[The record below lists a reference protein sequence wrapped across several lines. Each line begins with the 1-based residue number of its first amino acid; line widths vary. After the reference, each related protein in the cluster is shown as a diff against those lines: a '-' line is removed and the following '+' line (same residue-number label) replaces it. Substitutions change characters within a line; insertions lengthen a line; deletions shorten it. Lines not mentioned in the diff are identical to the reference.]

1 MSSNKNAPL
10 GARIGC
16 AVIYGLCRV
25 VGALPH
31 AVLYGPVARF
41 VYLVLYRVARYR
53 LEVVRSNLESSFPE
67 KGREELRAIERGFYR
82 NLAEYFLD
90 AVDIAGISEREL
102 LKRCTW
108 PEANRAEVVKQTA
121 GRNWV
126 ALLGHYGSWEL
137 QSTFGL
143 YRDSSAMVSGYRPLK
158 NLPFDMYYKRVRNRP
173 PRVNSVPSNDL
184 LRFYAANKG
193 GVDGSSL
200 CMALIADQNPALDAQ
215 SRWVRFLGHPTV
227 FFHGG
232 EKIARKFGL
241 PVYYM
246 HVRKVGRGRW
256 EQTMEMIWDG
266 SSPTA
271 DHDITGAYGRLL
283 EEEIRRAPELWLW
296 SHRRW
301 KRLPEGDDALKY
313 AEQYGDS

>member
-1 MSSNKNAPL
+1 MSSSKDAPR
-10 GARIGC
+10 GARVGA

-25 VGALPH
+25 VGALPR

-41 VYLVLYRVARYR
+41 VYLMLYRVARYR
-53 LEVVRSNLESSFPE
+53 LGVVRQNLAGSFPE
-67 KGREELRAIERGFYR
+67 RTEEERRAIERGFYR

-90 AVDIAGISEREL
+90 AADIAGISEREL
-102 LKRCTW
+102 LHRCVW
-108 PEANRAEVVKQTA
+108 PEANRAEVAAQTA

-126 ALLGHYGSWEL
+126 VLLGHYGSWEL
-137 QSTFGL
+137 LSTFGL
-143 YRDSSAMVSGYRPLK
+143 HRDSSAMVSGYRPLK
-158 NLPFDMYYKRVRNRP
+158 NLAFDMYYKRVRNRP

-184 LRFYAANKG
+184 LRFLMAHRG
-193 GVDGSSL
+193 GLDGSSL

-215 SRWVRFLGHPTV
+215 SRWVKFLNHPTV

-232 EKIARKFGL
+232 EKIARKFSM

-246 HVRKVGRGRW
+246 HVCKVGRGRW
-256 EQTMEMIWDG
+256 EQTMELVWDG
-266 SSPTA
+266 TSPTA
-271 DHDITGAYGRLL
+271 DHDITGAYARLL

-301 KRLPEGDDALKY
+301 KRRPEGEDARRY
-313 AEQYGDS
+313 EEQYGAF